1 MGQKRFMVIKKNE
14 VFSIPEEVLF
24 QNVSGETVLLDLASE
39 NYFGLDKVGTRIWM
53 LLNEQK
59 AAGQILE
66 SLQEEYEIDRANLE
80 EDVNELLGQLLEA
93 GLIRRA
99 KP

>member
-1 MGQKRFMVIKKNE
+1 MVIKKNE

-39 NYFGLDKVGTRIWM
+39 NYFGLDEVGTRIWM
-53 LLNEQK
+53 LLSEQK

-66 SLQEEYEIDRANLE
+66 DLQEKYEVDRANLE

>member
-1 MGQKRFMVIKKNE
+1 MVIKKNE

-24 QNVSGETVLLDLASE
+24 QNVSGEAVLLDLASE
-39 NYFGLDKVGTRIWM
+39 NYFGLDEVGTRVWM

-66 SLQEEYEIDRANLE
+66 DLQEEYEVDRENLE
-80 EDVNELLGQLLEA
+80 GDVNELLVQLLEA

>member
-1 MGQKRFMVIKKNE
+1 VGQKRFMVIKKNE